1 MLGYYAHVHEV
12 RSGVTTEDLR
22 RIGEITYEERTRY
35 LGTLLSRRV
44 AYVSYRTW
52 VDELLSATT
61 DGRVE
66 LLHDGGYPY
75 LFHAR
80 GEEIK
85 SNFATADIEAISN
98 LSDATWYLVEAWD
111 QS

>member
-1 MLGYYAHVHEV
+1 MLGYNAHVHEV
-12 RSGVTTEDLR
+12 RSGISEQELR
-22 RIGEITYEERTRY
+22 RISEIPYEERTSY
-35 LGTLLSRRV
+35 LGTLISRRV
-44 AYVSYRTW
+44 AYVPYRAW
-52 VDELLSATT
+52 VDKLLSASE
-61 DGRVE
+61 DGRAQ

-85 SNFATADIEAISN
+85 SNFATVDIEAISS

>member
-1 MLGYYAHVHEV
+1 MLGYDLHVHEV
-12 RSGVTTEDLR
+12 RSGVTREDLR
-22 RIGEITYEERTRY
+22 RIGEISYEERTRY

-44 AYVSYRTW
+44 AYVPYRTW
-52 VDELLSATT
+52 VDELLSASQT
-61 DGRVE
+61 GRAE

-80 GEEIK
+80 GAEIK
-85 SNFATADIEAISN
+85 SNFSTAGVSAIATLSN
-98 LSDATWYLVEAWD
+98 DTWYLVETWD

>member
-1 MLGYYAHVHEV
+1 MLGYDAHVHEV

-22 RIGEITYEERTRY
+22 RIGEITYVERTRY
-35 LGTLLSRRV
+35 LGTLLSRQV
-44 AYVSYRTW
+44 AYVPYRTW
-52 VDELLSATT
+52 VDGLLSATT

-66 LLHDGGYPY
+66 LLLDGGYPY

>member
-1 MLGYYAHVHEV
+1 MLGYDAYVHEV
-12 RSGVTTEDLR
+12 RCGVSGDDLR
-22 RIGEITYEERTRY
+22 RIGEIAYEGRTRY

-44 AYVSYRTW
+44 AYVPYRTW
-52 VDELLSATT
+52 VDKLLSASE
-61 DGRVE
+61 DRRVE

-85 SNFATADIEAISN
+85 SNFSTAGVSAIAALSN
-98 LSDATWYLVEAWD
+98 DTWYLVEAWD

>member
-1 MLGYYAHVHEV
+1 MLGYDAYVHEV
-12 RSGVTTEDLR
+12 RSGVSGDDLR
-22 RIGEITYEERTRY
+22 RVGEIAYEERMSY

-44 AYVSYRTW
+44 AYVPYRTW
-52 VDELLSATT
+52 VDKLLSASE
-61 DGRVE
+61 DRRAE

-85 SNFATADIEAISN
+85 SNFSTAGVSAIAALSN
-98 LSDATWYLVEAWD
+98 DTWYLVEAWD

>member
-1 MLGYYAHVHEV
+1 MLGYDAYVHEV
-12 RSGVTTEDLR
+12 RCGVSGDDLR
-22 RIGEITYEERTRY
+22 RIGEIAYEGRTRY

-44 AYVSYRTW
+44 AYVPYRTW
-52 VDELLSATT
+52 VDKLLSASE

-66 LLHDGGYPY
+66 LLQDGGYPY

-85 SNFATADIEAISN
+85 SNFSSAGVSAIAALSN
-98 LSDATWYLVEAWD
+98 DTWYLVEAWD